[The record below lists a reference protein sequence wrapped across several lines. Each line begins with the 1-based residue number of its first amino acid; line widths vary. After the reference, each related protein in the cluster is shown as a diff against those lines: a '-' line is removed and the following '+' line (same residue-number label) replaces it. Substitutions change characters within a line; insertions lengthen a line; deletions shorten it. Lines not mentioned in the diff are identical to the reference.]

1 MKEILDNFNIYES
14 NLHFCIA
21 YAFGIFCLIS
31 LFMIKGEPK
40 EKHFLKVKEKEK
52 KPINYKKL
60 VASIFLISFLIVL
73 CIMFYALTKLLK

>member
-1 MKEILDNFNIYES
+1 MKEIFSNFNIYES

-60 VASIFLISFLIVL
+60 VAPMFLVSFLIVL
-73 CIMFYALTKLLK
+73 CIMFYALTKLIK